1 MSEPPDQEPSY
12 PPTTT
17 RRLEWAWFTLA
28 VLALIA
34 VVWYAFTAKGQLNE
48 MINQNRLAQGLAKV
62 SADQAVAVRQSA
74 DAAVEATRA
83 ARTAMAAV
91 EQTST
96 KIGEENRAWVALK
109 DSRLELR
116 AGRRPTVSATVSNS
130 GKTPALNVVMR
141 GGCGYGPVYSQE
153 RLPAPGEPLDPMVIP
168 PQLDIV
174 TPCLTRNPIDQATID
189 TIVNGTSAFVFAGNI
204 NYTDRFG
211 GKPHSTRFCLFFDH
225 TKNRMSFCSAP
236 NSNYAD

>member
-1 MSEPPDQEPSY
+1 MPDADPDITCEPTKS
-12 PPTTT
+12 
-17 RRLEWAWFTLA
+17 RRLEWAWFGLG
-28 VLALIA
+28 VLALLA

-62 SADQAVAVRQSA
+62 SAEQAVAVKQSS
-74 DAAVEATRA
+74 DVAAEATRVA
-83 ARTAMAAV
+83 KTALQAV
-91 EQTST
+91 EQTSA
-96 KIGEENRAWVALK
+96 KIAEENRAWVALK

-116 AGRRPTVSATVSNS
+116 AGKRPTVSATVSNS

-141 GGCGYGPVYSQE
+141 GSCGYGPIFSQE
-153 RLPAPGEPLDPMVIP
+153 KTPAPGEPLDPMVIP

-174 TPCLTRNPIDQATID
+174 TPCLTKNPIDQATID
-189 TIVNGTSAFVFAGNI
+189 TIVNGTTAFVFAGSI

-225 TKNRMSFCSAP
+225 AKNRMSFCSTP

>member
-1 MSEPPDQEPSY
+1 MPEGDHETSC
-12 PPTTT
+12 PPTKP
-17 RRLEWAWFTLA
+17 RRLEWAWFALG

-62 SADQAVAVRQSA
+62 SADQAVAVKQSA
-74 DAAVEATRA
+74 DAAAEATRA
-83 ARTAMAAV
+83 ARSAMAAV

-96 KIGEENRAWVALK
+96 KISEENRAWVALK

-116 AGRRPTVSATVSNS
+116 AGKRPTVSATVSNS

-141 GGCGYGPVYSQE
+141 GACGYGPVYSQE
-153 RLPAPGEPLDPMVIP
+153 RVPAPGEPLDPMVIT

-174 TPCLTRNPIDQATID
+174 TPCLTKNPIDQATID
-189 TIVNGTSAFVFAGNI
+189 TIANGTTAFVFAGSI

-211 GKPHSTRFCLFFDH
+211 GKLHSTRFCLFFDH
-225 TKNRMSFCSAP
+225 AKNRMSFCSAP